1 MREVEMFRSL
11 QDSRPADKR
20 KKLARQGFSLIELL
34 IVIAVILIIAAIA
47 IPNFIR
53 SRERANEAAAA
64 QNLRNISTAEIVYST
79 TYGIGYS
86 ADLTKLTGT
95 SVTADQNNAGLIDSV
110 LASGLKAGYIYTYA
124 VVTTDPNGNVTSY
137 SANADPQ
144 TANISGQ
151 SHYYT
156 DQTGVIRSNST
167 VSAGPTDSPI

>member
-1 MREVEMFRSL
+1 MLRSV
-11 QDSRPADKR
+11 QNSKSANRR
-20 KKLARQGFSLIELL
+20 KSARQGFSLIELL

-86 ADLTKLTGT
+86 ADLTKLSGT
-95 SVTADQNNAGLIDSV
+95 LLTADQNNAGLIDSV
-110 LASGLKAGYIYTYA
+110 LAGGLKSGYTYTYA

-137 SANADPQ
+137 TANADPQ
-144 TANISGQ
+144 IANVSGQ
-151 SHYYT
+151 SHFYT
-156 DQTGVIRSNST
+156 DQTGVIRSNPA
-167 VSAGPTDSPI
+167 VSAGPTDTPI